1 MNYDEYMKKIQY
13 IANIL
18 EQNKYAE
25 NIINSKDID
34 VIEDFQYICLSNAS
48 NPELVN
54 EIIARLAQNG
64 NESVVLKNIKNI
76 SMEMWKDLFNKN
88 DATKKIFIENYNT
101 IFENASILTFREL
114 EKFIDDPDICS
125 LIYGSFDAVIKKLCT
140 YDRAALIV
148 LLKSKPDG
156 INQIHKNI
164 QSFFQKGEYDIST
177 TYSKVLVELSKIESI
192 SKLEILNVCSQNL
205 SEMLNRETAIDNET
219 NKLLNWLYDTFEET
233 KMIAEDRADI
243 KNSIDKAILQNFE
256 YILDK
261 SNYDKNTI
269 KILKQFDCTRA
280 KFENNKN
287 HYIDKSNKANNEDI
301 NYTINIQNIY
311 TYKKE
316 DEMLNIVPFEADELV
331 KNKNES
337 NSNEELDLLELF
349 ELESEE
355 KSNIIDFE
363 EEKNKIDHIHNNKSK
378 TVINQEELKCNDSLL
393 NNESLK
399 INEINLAD
407 INKEQNDTIDESI
420 KKLIV
425 ANIEETDK
433 IIESVLRKD
442 KIENDIE
449 HNYNELVKN
458 LAPTIQSNLNI
469 SEQAEAENMG
479 NKIDVKVENEKFTNK
494 INAIQEQKSTELMTI
509 NESLCIPPKE
519 NLFKKVWNKI
529 IKLFKIGNVEKD
541 NINQ

>member
-34 VIEDFQYICLSNAS
+34 VVQDFQYICLSNAS

-88 DATKKIFIENYNT
+88 EATKKIFIENYNT
-101 IFENASILTFREL
+101 IFENTSILTFREL
-114 EKFIDDPDICS
+114 EKFIDDPDTRS
-125 LIYGSFDAVIKKLCT
+125 LIYNSFDSVIKKLCT
-140 YDRAALIV
+140 YDRAALIA

-156 INQIHKNI
+156 VNQIHKNI

-177 TYSKVLVELSKIESI
+177 TYSKVLIELSKIESI
-192 SKLEILNVCSQNL
+192 SKLEILNACSQNL
-205 SEMLNRETAIDNET
+205 AEMLNRETAIDNET

-243 KNSIDKAILQNFE
+243 KNNIDKAILQNFE

-301 NYTINIQNIY
+301 SYTINIPNIHLYQN
-311 TYKKE
+311 KK
-316 DEMLNIVPFEADELV
+316 DDKIPNIVPFETSKKIEDINENNDEV
-331 KNKNES
+331 N
-337 NSNEELDLLELF
+337 LLELF
-349 ELESEE
+349 EIENEE
-355 KSNIIDFE
+355 EYQDKDSNIINFE
-363 EEKNKIDHIHNNKSK
+363 EEKNKVNYTNSANEFKTLVNQDKLKNN
-378 TVINQEELKCNDSLL
+378 ELK
-393 NNESLK
+393 NENLK

-407 INKEQNDTIDESI
+407 INKEKNNTLDESI

-425 ANIEETDK
+425 ANIEETDR
-433 IIESVLRKD
+433 IIEKALKKD
-442 KIENDIE
+442 KIEEDIE
-449 HNYNELVKN
+449 HNYNKFVKK
-458 LAPTIQSNLNI
+458 LEPTIQKVQNVSGQVKTETI
-469 SEQAEAENMG
+469 DSKEQ
-479 NKIDVKVENEKFTNK
+479 NEVNE
-494 INAIQEQKSTELMTI
+494 IQKQEPTELITT
-509 NESLCIPPKE
+509 NENLDFPPKE
-519 NLFKKVWNKI
+519 NLFKRIWNKI
-529 IKLFKIGNVEKD
+529 ARLLKINNVEKD
-541 NINQ
+541 DIKQ

>member
-34 VIEDFQYICLSNAS
+34 VVQDFQYICLSNAS

-88 DATKKIFIENYNT
+88 EATKKIFIENYNT
-101 IFENASILTFREL
+101 IFENTSILTFREL
-114 EKFIDDPDICS
+114 EKFIDEPDTRS
-125 LIYGSFDAVIKKLCT
+125 LIYNSFDSVIKKLCT
-140 YDRAALIV
+140 YDRAALIA

-156 INQIHKNI
+156 VNQIHKNI

-177 TYSKVLVELSKIESI
+177 TYSKVLIELSKIESI
-192 SKLEILNVCSQNL
+192 SKLEILNACSQNL
-205 SEMLNRETAIDNET
+205 TEMLNRETAIDNET

-243 KNSIDKAILQNFE
+243 KNNIDKAILQNFE

-301 NYTINIQNIY
+301 SYTINIPNIHLYQN
-311 TYKKE
+311 KK
-316 DEMLNIVPFEADELV
+316 DDKIPNIVPFETNKKIEDINENNDEV
-331 KNKNES
+331 N
-337 NSNEELDLLELF
+337 LLELF
-349 ELESEE
+349 EIENEE
-355 KSNIIDFE
+355 EYQDKDSNIINFE
-363 EEKNKIDHIHNNKSK
+363 EEKNKVNYTNFANEFKTLVNQDKLKNN
-378 TVINQEELKCNDSLL
+378 ELK
-393 NNESLK
+393 NENLK

-407 INKEQNDTIDESI
+407 INKEKNNTLDESI

-425 ANIEETDK
+425 ANIEETDR
-433 IIESVLRKD
+433 IIEKALKKD
-442 KIENDIE
+442 KIEEDIE
-449 HNYNELVKN
+449 HNYNKFVKN
-458 LAPTIQSNLNI
+458 LEPTIQKVQNVSGQVKTETI
-469 SEQAEAENMG
+469 DSKEQ
-479 NKIDVKVENEKFTNK
+479 NEVNE
-494 INAIQEQKSTELMTI
+494 IQKQEPTELITT
-509 NESLCIPPKE
+509 NENLDFPPKE
-519 NLFKKVWNKI
+519 NLFKRIWNKI
-529 IKLFKIGNVEKD
+529 ARLLKINNVEEDDIK
-541 NINQ
+541 Q

>member
-34 VIEDFQYICLSNAS
+34 VVQDFQYICLSNAS

-88 DATKKIFIENYNT
+88 EATKKIFIENYNT
-101 IFENASILTFREL
+101 IFENTSILTFREL
-114 EKFIDDPDICS
+114 EKFIDDPDTRS
-125 LIYGSFDAVIKKLCT
+125 LIYNSFDSVIKKLCT
-140 YDRAALIV
+140 YDRAALIA

-156 INQIHKNI
+156 VNQIHKNI

-177 TYSKVLVELSKIESI
+177 TYSKVLIELSKIESI
-192 SKLEILNVCSQNL
+192 SKLEILNACSQNL
-205 SEMLNRETAIDNET
+205 AEMLNRETAIDNET

-243 KNSIDKAILQNFE
+243 KNNIDKAILQNFE

-301 NYTINIQNIY
+301 NYTINIPNIHLYQN
-311 TYKKE
+311 KK
-316 DEMLNIVPFEADELV
+316 DDKIPNIVPFETSKKIEDINENNDEV
-331 KNKNES
+331 N
-337 NSNEELDLLELF
+337 LLELF
-349 ELESEE
+349 EIENEE
-355 KSNIIDFE
+355 EYQDKDSNIINFE
-363 EEKNKIDHIHNNKSK
+363 EEKNKVNYTNSANEFKTLVNQDKLKNN
-378 TVINQEELKCNDSLL
+378 ELK
-393 NNESLK
+393 NENLK

-407 INKEQNDTIDESI
+407 INKEKNNTLDESI

-425 ANIEETDK
+425 ANIEETDR
-433 IIESVLRKD
+433 IIEKALKKD
-442 KIENDIE
+442 KIEEDIE
-449 HNYNELVKN
+449 HNYNKFVKN
-458 LAPTIQSNLNI
+458 LEPTIQKVQNVSGQVKTETI
-469 SEQAEAENMG
+469 DSKEQ
-479 NKIDVKVENEKFTNK
+479 NEVNE
-494 INAIQEQKSTELMTI
+494 IQKQEPTELITT
-509 NESLCIPPKE
+509 NENLDFPPKE
-519 NLFKKVWNKI
+519 NLFKRIWNKI
-529 IKLFKIGNVEKD
+529 ARLLKINNVEKD
-541 NINQ
+541 DIKQ

>member
-34 VIEDFQYICLSNAS
+34 VVQDFQYICLSNAS

-88 DATKKIFIENYNT
+88 EATKKIFIENYNT
-101 IFENASILTFREL
+101 IFENTSILTFREL
-114 EKFIDDPDICS
+114 EKFIDDPDTRS
-125 LIYGSFDAVIKKLCT
+125 LIYNSFDSVIKKLCT
-140 YDRAALIV
+140 YDRAALIA

-156 INQIHKNI
+156 VNQIHKNI

-177 TYSKVLVELSKIESI
+177 TYSKVLIELSKIESI
-192 SKLEILNVCSQNL
+192 SKLEILNACSQNL
-205 SEMLNRETAIDNET
+205 TEMLNRETAIDNET

-243 KNSIDKAILQNFE
+243 KNNIDKAILQNFE

-301 NYTINIQNIY
+301 SYTINIPNIHLYQN
-311 TYKKE
+311 KK
-316 DEMLNIVPFEADELV
+316 DDKIPNIVPFETNKKIEDINENNDEV
-331 KNKNES
+331 N
-337 NSNEELDLLELF
+337 LLELF
-349 ELESEE
+349 EIENEE
-355 KSNIIDFE
+355 EYQDKDSNIINFE
-363 EEKNKIDHIHNNKSK
+363 EEKNKVNYTNS
-378 TVINQEELKCNDSLL
+378 
-393 NNESLK
+393 
-399 INEINLAD
+399 
-407 INKEQNDTIDESI
+407 
-420 KKLIV
+420 
-425 ANIEETDK
+425 AN
-433 IIESVLRKD
+433 
-442 KIENDIE
+442 
-449 HNYNELVKN
+449 
-458 LAPTIQSNLNI
+458 
-469 SEQAEAENMG
+469 
-479 NKIDVKVENEKFTNK
+479 
-494 INAIQEQKSTELMTI
+494 
-509 NESLCIPPKE
+509 
-519 NLFKKVWNKI
+519 
-529 IKLFKIGNVEKD
+529 
-541 NINQ
+541 

>member
-34 VIEDFQYICLSNAS
+34 VVQDFQYICLSNAS

-88 DATKKIFIENYNT
+88 KATKKMFIENYNT
-101 IFENASILTFREL
+101 IFENTSILTFREL
-114 EKFIDDPDICS
+114 EKFIDDPDTRS
-125 LIYGSFDAVIKKLCT
+125 LIYGSFDSVIKKLCT
-140 YDRAALIV
+140 YDRAAFIA

-156 INQIHKNI
+156 VNQIHLHI

-177 TYSKVLVELSKIESI
+177 TYSKVLIELSKIESI
-192 SKLEILNVCSQNL
+192 SKLEILNACSQNL
-205 SEMLNRETAIDNET
+205 TEMLNRETAIDNET

-243 KNSIDKAILQNFE
+243 KNNIDKAILQNFE

-301 NYTINIQNIY
+301 SYTINISNMHLY
-311 TYKKE
+311 SNKK
-316 DEMLNIVPFEADELV
+316 DDKIPNIVPFEANKKIEDVNENNDEV
-331 KNKNES
+331 N
-337 NSNEELDLLELF
+337 LLELF
-349 ELESEE
+349 EIENEE
-355 KSNIIDFE
+355 KYQDKNSNIINFK
-363 EEKNKIDHIHNNKSK
+363 EEKNKVNYMNSANEFKTLVNQDKLKNN
-378 TVINQEELKCNDSLL
+378 ELK
-393 NNESLK
+393 NENFK

-407 INKEQNDTIDESI
+407 INKEKNDTLDESI

-425 ANIEETDK
+425 ANIEETDR
-433 IIESVLRKD
+433 IIEKALKKD
-442 KIENDIE
+442 KIEEDVE
-449 HNYNELVKN
+449 HNYNKFVKN
-458 LAPTIQSNLNI
+458 LEPTIQKGQNV
-469 SEQAEAENMG
+469 SEQVKTETIDSKEQNEVNEIQKQEPIELIATNENL
-479 NKIDVKVENEKFTNK
+479 DF
-494 INAIQEQKSTELMTI
+494 
-509 NESLCIPPKE
+509 PPKE
-519 NLFKKVWNKI
+519 NLFKRIWNKI
-529 IKLFKIGNVEKD
+529 AKLLKISNAEKD
-541 NINQ
+541 DIKQ

>member
-34 VIEDFQYICLSNAS
+34 VVQDFQYICLSNAS

-88 DATKKIFIENYNT
+88 EATKKIFIENYNT
-101 IFENASILTFREL
+101 IFENTSILTFREL
-114 EKFIDDPDICS
+114 EKFIDDPDTRS
-125 LIYGSFDAVIKKLCT
+125 LIYNSFDSVIKKLCT
-140 YDRAALIV
+140 YDRAALIA

-156 INQIHKNI
+156 VNQIHKNI

-177 TYSKVLVELSKIESI
+177 TYSKVLIELSKIESI
-192 SKLEILNVCSQNL
+192 SKLEILNACSQNL
-205 SEMLNRETAIDNET
+205 TEMLNRETAIDNET

-243 KNSIDKAILQNFE
+243 KNNIDKAILQNFE

-301 NYTINIQNIY
+301 SYTINIPNIHLYQN
-311 TYKKE
+311 KK
-316 DEMLNIVPFEADELV
+316 DDKIPNIVPFETNKKIEDINENNDEV
-331 KNKNES
+331 N
-337 NSNEELDLLELF
+337 LLELF
-349 ELESEE
+349 EIENEE
-355 KSNIIDFE
+355 EYQDKDSNIINFE
-363 EEKNKIDHIHNNKSK
+363 EEKNKVNYTNSANEFKTLVNQDKLKNN
-378 TVINQEELKCNDSLL
+378 ELK
-393 NNESLK
+393 NENFK

-407 INKEQNDTIDESI
+407 INKEKNNTLDESI

-425 ANIEETDK
+425 ANIEETDR
-433 IIESVLRKD
+433 IIEKALKKD
-442 KIENDIE
+442 KIEEDIE
-449 HNYNELVKN
+449 HNYNKFVKN
-458 LAPTIQSNLNI
+458 LEPTIQKVQNVSGQVKTETI
-469 SEQAEAENMG
+469 DSKEQ
-479 NKIDVKVENEKFTNK
+479 NEVNE
-494 INAIQEQKSTELMTI
+494 IQKQEPTELITT
-509 NESLCIPPKE
+509 NENLDFPPKE
-519 NLFKKVWNKI
+519 NLFKRIWNKI
-529 IKLFKIGNVEKD
+529 ARLLKINNVEKD
-541 NINQ
+541 DIKQ

>member
-34 VIEDFQYICLSNAS
+34 VVQDFQYICLSNAS

-88 DATKKIFIENYNT
+88 EATKKIFIENYNT
-101 IFENASILTFREL
+101 IFENTSILTFREL
-114 EKFIDDPDICS
+114 EKFIDDPDTCS
-125 LIYGSFDAVIKKLCT
+125 LIYNSFDSVTKKLCT
-140 YDRAALIV
+140 YDRAALIA

-156 INQIHKNI
+156 VNQIHKNI

-177 TYSKVLVELSKIESI
+177 TYSKVLIELSKIESI
-192 SKLEILNVCSQNL
+192 SKLEILNACSQNL
-205 SEMLNRETAIDNET
+205 TEMLNRETAIDNET

-243 KNSIDKAILQNFE
+243 KNNIDKAILQNFE

-301 NYTINIQNIY
+301 SYTINIPNIHLYQN
-311 TYKKE
+311 KK
-316 DEMLNIVPFEADELV
+316 DDKIPNIVPFETNKKIEDINENNDEV
-331 KNKNES
+331 N
-337 NSNEELDLLELF
+337 LLELF
-349 ELESEE
+349 EIENKEE
-355 KSNIIDFE
+355 YQDKDSNIINFE
-363 EEKNKIDHIHNNKSK
+363 EEKNKVNYTNSANEFKTLVNQDKLKNN
-378 TVINQEELKCNDSLL
+378 ELK
-393 NNESLK
+393 NENLK

-407 INKEQNDTIDESI
+407 INKEKNNTLDESI

-425 ANIEETDK
+425 ANIEETDR
-433 IIESVLRKD
+433 IIEKALKKD
-442 KIENDIE
+442 KIEEDIE
-449 HNYNELVKN
+449 HNYNKFVKN
-458 LAPTIQSNLNI
+458 LEPTIQKVQNVSGQVKT
-469 SEQAEAENMG
+469 ET
-479 NKIDVKVENEKFTNK
+479 IDSKKQNEVNE
-494 INAIQEQKSTELMTI
+494 IQKQEPTELITT
-509 NESLCIPPKE
+509 NENLDFPPKE
-519 NLFKKVWNKI
+519 NLFKRIWNKI
-529 IKLFKIGNVEKD
+529 ARLLKINNVEKD
-541 NINQ
+541 DIKQ

>member
-34 VIEDFQYICLSNAS
+34 VVQDFQYICLSNAS

-88 DATKKIFIENYNT
+88 EATKKIFIENYNT
-101 IFENASILTFREL
+101 IFEDTSILTFREL
-114 EKFIDDPDICS
+114 EKFIDDPDTRS
-125 LIYGSFDAVIKKLCT
+125 LIYNSFDSVIKKLCT
-140 YDRAALIV
+140 YDRAALIA

-156 INQIHKNI
+156 VNQIHKNI

-177 TYSKVLVELSKIESI
+177 TYSKVLIELSKIESI
-192 SKLEILNVCSQNL
+192 SKLEILNACSQNL
-205 SEMLNRETAIDNET
+205 TEMLNRETAIDNET

-243 KNSIDKAILQNFE
+243 KNNIDKAILQNFE

-301 NYTINIQNIY
+301 SYTINIPNIHLYQN
-311 TYKKE
+311 KK
-316 DEMLNIVPFEADELV
+316 DDKIPNIVPFETSKKIEDINENNDEV
-331 KNKNES
+331 N
-337 NSNEELDLLELF
+337 LLELF
-349 ELESEE
+349 EIENEE
-355 KSNIIDFE
+355 EYQDKDSNIINFE
-363 EEKNKIDHIHNNKSK
+363 EEKNKVNYTNSANEFKTLVNQDKLRNN
-378 TVINQEELKCNDSLL
+378 ELK
-393 NNESLK
+393 NENLK

-407 INKEQNDTIDESI
+407 INKEKNNTLDESI

-425 ANIEETDK
+425 ANIEETDR
-433 IIESVLRKD
+433 IIEKALKKD
-442 KIENDIE
+442 KIEEDIE
-449 HNYNELVKN
+449 HNYNKFVKK
-458 LAPTIQSNLNI
+458 LEPTIQKVQNVSGQVKTETI
-469 SEQAEAENMG
+469 DSKEQ
-479 NKIDVKVENEKFTNK
+479 NEVNE
-494 INAIQEQKSTELMTI
+494 IQKQEPTELITT
-509 NESLCIPPKE
+509 NENLDFPPKE
-519 NLFKKVWNKI
+519 NLFKRIWNKI
-529 IKLFKIGNVEKD
+529 ARLLKINNVEKD
-541 NINQ
+541 DIKQ